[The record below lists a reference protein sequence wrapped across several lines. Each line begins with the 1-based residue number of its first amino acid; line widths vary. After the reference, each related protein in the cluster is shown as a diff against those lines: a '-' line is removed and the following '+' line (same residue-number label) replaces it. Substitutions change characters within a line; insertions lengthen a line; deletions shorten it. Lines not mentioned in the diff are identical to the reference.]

1 MCQQDSFETL
11 EAGNV
16 KKRAEGFKASRHL
29 RHFNHIMPLHQ
40 PLESFG
46 IHWTHVS
53 TVTLP
58 NPGPGPPPWMR
69 SKAGLLAEELLSFAE
84 AHVLLRRRPGRPDEL
99 LHGLA
104 PWADELH
111 RVWTGQLVGG

>member
-1 MCQQDSFETL
+1 
-11 EAGNV
+11 
-16 KKRAEGFKASRHL
+16 
-29 RHFNHIMPLHQ
+29 
-40 PLESFG
+40 
-46 IHWTHVS
+46 
-53 TVTLP
+53 
-58 NPGPGPPPWMR
+58 MR

-111 RVWTGQLVGG
+111 RGWTGQLVGG